1 MSALSAT
8 AEAFG
13 FWRKV
18 RFLGQNPR
26 IGYQKCN
33 DLRTAKLSKK
43 QLCDRIAVC
52 ALAYPLEVNRGK
64 MVRRHTRKCR
74 AKSAG
79 PPLDLPSPS
88 SSPPRAT
95 PAAFKQRS
103 AAPAAPAARPQPPVL
118 GRARRCGVVPGG
130 AGRLGHALVGCSPGW
145 AARGVRADARRG
157 HQREQS
163 GMGWADAVGG
173 KGRLI
178 FLYS

>member
-64 MVRRHTRKCR
+64 MARRHTRKCR

-88 SSPPRAT
+88 SPSSLQTALSSPSRAGCPSPAPR
-95 PAAFKQRS
+95 P
-103 AAPAAPAARPQPPVL
+103 
-118 GRARRCGVVPGG
+118 GRARRRGPVACRRPTGLARRGRGAPPVRPGQ
-130 AGRLGHALVGCSPGW
+130 ACARR
-145 AARGVRADARRG
+145 AAWGVRADPKRG
-157 HQREQS
+157 HQREH
-163 GMGWADAVGG
+163 GGRGWADGG
-173 KGRLI
+173 G
-178 FLYS
+178 